1 VREMDQLKFVY
12 EKAISK
18 YLEDKVIDYIT
29 GGQEGF
35 LITGESP
42 SDCGSCTSC

>member
-1 VREMDQLKFVY
+1 MDQLKFVY

-29 GGQEGF
+29 GAQEGF
-35 LITGESP
+35 LIAGEGP